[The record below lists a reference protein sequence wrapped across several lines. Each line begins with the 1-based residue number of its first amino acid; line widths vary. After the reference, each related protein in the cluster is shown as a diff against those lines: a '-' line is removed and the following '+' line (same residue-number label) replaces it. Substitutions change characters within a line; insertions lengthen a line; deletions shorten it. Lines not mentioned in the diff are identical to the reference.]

1 LKKEGSRKTVR
12 TLAFASFFNDL
23 GSDMIH
29 PVWPLFLTSVLG
41 VNMSILGLI
50 DGLGDAL
57 VSISQAASG
66 YLSDRTKKRK
76 FFIWLGY
83 AFPLIARVGYG
94 LSTAWQHIIPFKM
107 LDRAGKIRSA
117 PRDAIIADVSSKE
130 NRGSNFGFRKMMD
143 NLGAVCGIV
152 ACLVL
157 FPLLGFRNLF
167 FLAAVPSIIAA
178 GLVFL
183 LIREKKSET
192 RIYEGLSFRD
202 LDRNFRLFL
211 LSSSFFALGAFSYS
225 FLLIFA
231 THSGFKMASIPLMY
245 LIFTAAASLSSLPFG
260 KISDR
265 IGRKPVMIL
274 SLILWGLVCL
284 VLILSQ
290 DRWAI
295 ILAFILY
302 GFHKGAFETVQTTYA
317 SELCPPEYRAS
328 SLGGLKMVVGLCAL
342 PASVVAGILWDQI
355 NLFAPFFLSLVLTAF
370 SMILLLFIG
379 DGHAEAEGRSATFQ

>member
-1 LKKEGSRKTVR
+1 LEQDDSKKTVK
-12 TLAFASFFNDL
+12 TLSFASFFNDL

-41 VNMSILGLI
+41 ANMSILGFI

-83 AFPLIARVGYG
+83 AFPIISRVGYG
-94 LSTAWQHIIPFKM
+94 LSTTWQHVIPFKI

-143 NLGAVCGIV
+143 NLGALCGIV
-152 ACLVL
+152 ACLAL
-157 FPLLGFRNLF
+157 FPLLGYRNLF
-167 FLAAVPSIIAA
+167 FLAAVPTVIAT
-178 GLVFL
+178 GLVFFF
-183 LIREKKSET
+183 IREKKAET
-192 RIYEGLSFRD
+192 RIYEGLSFKD
-202 LDRNFRLFL
+202 LNSNFRLFL
-211 LSSSFFALGAFSYS
+211 LLSSVFALGTFSYS

-231 THSGFKMASIPLMY
+231 THFGFKATFVPLLY

-265 IGRKPVMIL
+265 IGRKPVMMI

-284 VLILSQ
+284 MFILSQ
-290 DRWAI
+290 DRGTI
-295 ILAFILY
+295 IIAFILY
-302 GFHKGAFETVQTTYA
+302 GFHQGAFETVQTTYA
-317 SELCPPEYRAS
+317 SELCPVEYRAS
-328 SLGGLKMVVGLCAL
+328 SLGGLRMLVGLFAL
-342 PASVVAGILWDQI
+342 PASLIAGILWDQI
-355 NLFAPFFLSLVLTAF
+355 SVFAPFYF
-370 SMILLLFIG
+370 SILLTVLSIIFIMFVKDRDAKTRG
-379 DGHAEAEGRSATFQ
+379 

>member
-1 LKKEGSRKTVR
+1 MKKEGSRKTVR

-83 AFPLIARVGYG
+83 AFPLISRVGYG

-143 NLGAVCGIV
+143 
-152 ACLVL
+152 
-157 FPLLGFRNLF
+157 
-167 FLAAVPSIIAA
+167 
-178 GLVFL
+178 
-183 LIREKKSET
+183 
-192 RIYEGLSFRD
+192 
-202 LDRNFRLFL
+202 
-211 LSSSFFALGAFSYS
+211 
-225 FLLIFA
+225 
-231 THSGFKMASIPLMY
+231 
-245 LIFTAAASLSSLPFG
+245 
-260 KISDR
+260 
-265 IGRKPVMIL
+265 
-274 SLILWGLVCL
+274 
-284 VLILSQ
+284 
-290 DRWAI
+290 
-295 ILAFILY
+295 
-302 GFHKGAFETVQTTYA
+302 
-317 SELCPPEYRAS
+317 
-328 SLGGLKMVVGLCAL
+328 
-342 PASVVAGILWDQI
+342 
-355 NLFAPFFLSLVLTAF
+355 
-370 SMILLLFIG
+370 
-379 DGHAEAEGRSATFQ
+379 